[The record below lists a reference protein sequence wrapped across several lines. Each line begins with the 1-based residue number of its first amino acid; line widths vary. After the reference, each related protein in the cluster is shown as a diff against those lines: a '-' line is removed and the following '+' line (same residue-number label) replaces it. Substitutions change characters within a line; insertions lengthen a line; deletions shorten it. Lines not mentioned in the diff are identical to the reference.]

1 MEEKMKRNN
10 EPNEVILLDAVRAII
25 ALDTVRDAIGAEDF
39 DMLSLCSPYMP
50 PLVSAFNELVELAAV
65 SLGFQ
70 EVSVNGIKKL
80 TKGTHLNDDYF
91 EIFRDEFTRMI
102 YLCRNDTIMLHNIFE
117 CFVKHDKKAMA
128 SVAEHFVYSL

>member
-1 MEEKMKRNN
+1 MEEKMKRN
-10 EPNEVILLDAVRAII
+10 EPSEVVLLDTVKAINALDAVRIG
-25 ALDTVRDAIGAEDF
+25 IGAEDF

-50 PLVSAFNELVELAAV
+50 PLVCAFNELIELTAT

-70 EVSVNGIKKL
+70 EMSVNGIKKF
-80 TKGTHLNDDYF
+80 TKGSHLNDDYF

-102 YLCRNDTIMLHNIFE
+102 YLCRNDTVMLHHIFE

-128 SVAEHFVYSL
+128 TVAKDFIYSL

>member
-1 MEEKMKRNN
+1 MEEKMKRN
-10 EPNEVILLDAVRAII
+10 EPSEAILLDTVKTINELDKVR
-25 ALDTVRDAIGAEDF
+25 VAIGAEDF

-50 PLVSAFNELVELAAV
+50 PLVCAFNELIELAATSV
-65 SLGFQ
+65 GFQ
-70 EVSVNGIKKL
+70 EISVNGIKKF
-80 TKGTHLNDDYF
+80 TKGCHLNDDYF

-128 SVAEHFVYSL
+128 TVAEHFVYSL

>member
-1 MEEKMKRNN
+1 MEEKKRGN
-10 EPNEVILLDAVRAII
+10 EPSEVILLDTVKAINELDKVR
-25 ALDTVRDAIGAEDF
+25 VGIGAEDF

-70 EVSVNGIKKL
+70 EVSVNGIKKF
-80 TKGTHLNDDYF
+80 TKGSHLNDDYF

-102 YLCRNDTIMLHNIFE
+102 YLCRNDTVMLHNIFE

-128 SVAEHFVYSL
+128 TVAEHFVYSL

>member
-1 MEEKMKRNN
+1 MEEKMRGN
-10 EPNEVILLDAVRAII
+10 EPSEAILLDTVKTINELDKVR
-25 ALDTVRDAIGAEDF
+25 VAIGAEDF

-70 EVSVNGIKKL
+70 KVSVNGIKKF
-80 TKGTHLNDDYF
+80 TKGSHLNDDYF

-102 YLCRNDTIMLHNIFE
+102 YLCRHDTVMLHHLFE
-117 CFVKHDKKAMA
+117 CFVKHDRDAMGA
-128 SVAEHFVYSL
+128 VAEHFVYSL

>member
-1 MEEKMKRNN
+1 MEGKMKRN
-10 EPNEVILLDAVRAII
+10 EPNELILLDTVKAINALDAVR
-25 ALDTVRDAIGAEDF
+25 VGIGAEDF

-50 PLVSAFNELVELAAV
+50 PLVCAFNELIELAAV

-70 EVSVNGIKKL
+70 EVSVNGIKKF
-80 TKGTHLNDDYF
+80 TKGNHLNDDYF

-102 YLCRNDTIMLHNIFE
+102 YLCRNDTVMLHNIFE

-128 SVAEHFVYSL
+128 AVAEHFVYSL

>member
-1 MEEKMKRNN
+1 MEGKMKRN
-10 EPNEVILLDAVRAII
+10 EPNELILLDTVKAINALDAVR
-25 ALDTVRDAIGAEDF
+25 VGIGAEDF

-50 PLVSAFNELVELAAV
+50 PLVCAFNELIELAAV

-70 EVSVNGIKKL
+70 EVSVNGIKKF
-80 TKGTHLNDDYF
+80 TKGSHLNDDYF

-102 YLCRNDTIMLHNIFE
+102 YLCRNDTVMLHHIFE

-128 SVAEHFVYSL
+128 TVAEHFVYYL

>member
-1 MEEKMKRNN
+1 MEEKMRGN
-10 EPNEVILLDAVRAII
+10 EPSEAILLDTVKTINELDKVR
-25 ALDTVRDAIGAEDF
+25 VAIGAEDF

-70 EVSVNGIKKL
+70 KVCVNGIKKF
-80 TKGTHLNDDYF
+80 TNGSHLNDDYF

-102 YLCRNDTIMLHNIFE
+102 YLCRNDTVMLHHIFE

-128 SVAEHFVYSL
+128 TVAEHFVYSL

>member
-1 MEEKMKRNN
+1 MEEKMNRNA
-10 EPNEVILLDAVRAII
+10 PNEFVLLDTVKAINALDAVR
-25 ALDTVRDAIGAEDF
+25 VGIGAEDF

-50 PLVSAFNELVELAAV
+50 PLVCAFNELVELAAV

-117 CFVKHDKKAMA
+117 CFVKHYKKAIA

>member
-1 MEEKMKRNN
+1 MEEKMNRN
-10 EPNEVILLDAVRAII
+10 EPNEFVLLDTVKAIN
-25 ALDTVRDAIGAEDF
+25 ALDTVRVGIGAEDF
-39 DMLSLCSPYMP
+39 DMLSLCCPYMP
-50 PLVSAFNELVELAAV
+50 PLVSAFNELVELVAV

-70 EVSVNGIKKL
+70 EVSVNGIKKF

-128 SVAEHFVYSL
+128 AVAEHFVYSL

>member
-1 MEEKMKRNN
+1 MEGKMKRN
-10 EPNEVILLDAVRAII
+10 EPNELILLDTVKAINALDAVR
-25 ALDTVRDAIGAEDF
+25 VGIGAEDF

-50 PLVSAFNELVELAAV
+50 PLVCAFNELIELAAV

-70 EVSVNGIKKL
+70 EVSVNGIKKF
-80 TKGTHLNDDYF
+80 TKGCHLNDDYF

-102 YLCRNDTIMLHNIFE
+102 YLCRNDTVMLHNIFE

-128 SVAEHFVYSL
+128 AVAEHFVYSL

>member
-50 PLVSAFNELVELAAV
+50 PLVCAFNELIELAAT

-70 EVSVNGIKKL
+70 EISVNGIKKF
-80 TKGTHLNDDYF
+80 TKGCHLNDDYF
-91 EIFRDEFTRMI
+91 EIQRDEFTRMI
-102 YLCRNDTIMLHNIFE
+102 YLCRNDTVMLHNTFE
-117 CFVKHDKKAMA
+117 CFVKHDEKAMA
-128 SVAEHFVYSL
+128 AVAEHFVYSL

>member
-1 MEEKMKRNN
+1 MEGKMKRN
-10 EPNEVILLDAVRAII
+10 EPNELILLDTVKAINALDAVR
-25 ALDTVRDAIGAEDF
+25 VGIGAEDF

-50 PLVSAFNELVELAAV
+50 PLVCAFNELIELAAV

-70 EVSVNGIKKL
+70 EVSVNGIKKF
-80 TKGTHLNDDYF
+80 TKGSHLNDDYF

-128 SVAEHFVYSL
+128 AVAEHFVYSL

>member
-1 MEEKMKRNN
+1 MEEKMKRN
-10 EPNEVILLDAVRAII
+10 EPSELILLDTVKAINALDAVRIG
-25 ALDTVRDAIGAEDF
+25 IGAEDF

-70 EVSVNGIKKL
+70 EVSVNGIKKF

-128 SVAEHFVYSL
+128 AVAEHFVYSL

>member
-1 MEEKMKRNN
+1 MEEKMNRN
-10 EPNEVILLDAVRAII
+10 EPNEFVLLDTVKAIN
-25 ALDTVRDAIGAEDF
+25 ALDTVRVGIGAEDF

-70 EVSVNGIKKL
+70 EVSVNGIKKF
-80 TKGTHLNDDYF
+80 TKGSHLNDDYF

-102 YLCRNDTIMLHNIFE
+102 YLCRNDTVMLHHIFE

-128 SVAEHFVYSL
+128 AVAEHFVYSL

>member
-1 MEEKMKRNN
+1 MEEKMNRNA
-10 EPNEVILLDAVRAII
+10 PNEFVLLDTVKAINALDAVR
-25 ALDTVRDAIGAEDF
+25 VGIGAEDF

-50 PLVSAFNELVELAAV
+50 PLVCAFNELVELAAV

-102 YLCRNDTIMLHNIFE
+102 YLCRNDTVMLHNIFE

-128 SVAEHFVYSL
+128 TVAEHFVYSL

>member
-1 MEEKMKRNN
+1 MEEKMRGN
-10 EPNEVILLDAVRAII
+10 EPSEAILLDTVKTINELDKVR
-25 ALDTVRDAIGAEDF
+25 VAIGAEDF

-70 EVSVNGIKKL
+70 KVSVNGIKKF
-80 TKGTHLNDDYF
+80 TKGSHLNDDYF

-102 YLCRNDTIMLHNIFE
+102 YLCRKDTVMLHHIFE

-128 SVAEHFVYSL
+128 TVAEHFVYSL

>member
-1 MEEKMKRNN
+1 MEEKMNRN
-10 EPNEVILLDAVRAII
+10 EPNEFVLLDTVKAIN
-25 ALDTVRDAIGAEDF
+25 ALDTVRVGIGAEDF

-50 PLVSAFNELVELAAV
+50 PLVCAFNELVELAAV

-70 EVSVNGIKKL
+70 EVSVNGIKKF
-80 TKGTHLNDDYF
+80 TKGSHLNDDYF

-102 YLCRNDTIMLHNIFE
+102 YLCRNDTVMLHNIFE

-128 SVAEHFVYSL
+128 AVAEHFVYSL

>member
-1 MEEKMKRNN
+1 MEEKMNRN
-10 EPNEVILLDAVRAII
+10 EPSEAILLDTVKTINELDKVR
-25 ALDTVRDAIGAEDF
+25 VAIGAEDF

-70 EVSVNGIKKL
+70 KVSVNGIKKF
-80 TKGTHLNDDYF
+80 TKGSHLNDDYF

-102 YLCRNDTIMLHNIFE
+102 YLCRNDTVMLHHIFE

-128 SVAEHFVYSL
+128 TVAEHFVYSL

>member
-1 MEEKMKRNN
+1 MEEKRN
-10 EPNEVILLDAVRAII
+10 EPNELILLDTVKAINALDAVR
-25 ALDTVRDAIGAEDF
+25 VGIGAEDF

-128 SVAEHFVYSL
+128 AVAKDFIYSL

>member
-1 MEEKMKRNN
+1 MEEKMNRN
-10 EPNEVILLDAVRAII
+10 EPNEFVLLDTVKAIN
-25 ALDTVRDAIGAEDF
+25 ALDTVRVGIGAEDF

-70 EVSVNGIKKL
+70 EVSVNGIKKF
-80 TKGTHLNDDYF
+80 TKGSHLNDDYF

-128 SVAEHFVYSL
+128 AVAKDFIYSL

>member
-1 MEEKMKRNN
+1 MEEKMNRN
-10 EPNEVILLDAVRAII
+10 EPNEFVLLDTVKAINALDAVR
-25 ALDTVRDAIGAEDF
+25 VGIGAEDF

-50 PLVSAFNELVELAAV
+50 PLVCAFNELVELAAV

-70 EVSVNGIKKL
+70 EVSVNGIKKF
-80 TKGTHLNDDYF
+80 TKGSHLNDDYF

-128 SVAEHFVYSL
+128 AVAEHFVYSL

>member
-1 MEEKMKRNN
+1 MEEKMRGN
-10 EPNEVILLDAVRAII
+10 EPSEAILLDTVKTINELDKVR
-25 ALDTVRDAIGAEDF
+25 VAIGAEDF

-50 PLVSAFNELVELAAV
+50 PLVCAFNELIELAAV

-70 EVSVNGIKKL
+70 EISVNGIKKF
-80 TKGTHLNDDYF
+80 TKGSHLNDDYF

-102 YLCRNDTIMLHNIFE
+102 YLCRNDTVMLHNIFE

-128 SVAEHFVYSL
+128 AVAKDFIYSL

>member
-1 MEEKMKRNN
+1 MEEKMNRN
-10 EPNEVILLDAVRAII
+10 EPNEFVLLDTVKAIN
-25 ALDTVRDAIGAEDF
+25 ALDTVRVGIGAEDF

-70 EVSVNGIKKL
+70 EVSVNGIKKF
-80 TKGTHLNDDYF
+80 TKGSHLNDDYF

-102 YLCRNDTIMLHNIFE
+102 YLCRNDTVMLHHIFE
-117 CFVKHDKKAMA
+117 CFVKHDKKARA
-128 SVAEHFVYSL
+128 AVAEHFVYSL

>member
-1 MEEKMKRNN
+1 MEEKMKRN
-10 EPNEVILLDAVRAII
+10 EPSELILLDTVKAIN
-25 ALDTVRDAIGAEDF
+25 ALDAVQVGIGAEDF

-70 EVSVNGIKKL
+70 EVSVNGIKKF
-80 TKGTHLNDDYF
+80 TKGSHLNDDYF

-128 SVAEHFVYSL
+128 TVAKDFIYSL

>member
-1 MEEKMKRNN
+1 MEEKMRGN
-10 EPNEVILLDAVRAII
+10 EPSEAILLDTVKTINELDKVR
-25 ALDTVRDAIGAEDF
+25 VAIGAEDF

-70 EVSVNGIKKL
+70 EVSVNGIKKF
-80 TKGTHLNDDYF
+80 TKGSHLNDDYF

-102 YLCRNDTIMLHNIFE
+102 YLCRNDTVMLHHIFE

-128 SVAEHFVYSL
+128 AVAEHFVYSL